1 MRQVLR
7 SRRLEGRLF
16 DFSPG
21 RKSQYEIWAKLAKE
35 ILASKVRKEERRK
48 KLIINLLAI
57 LSFWMLKA
65 FIMLT
70 KEFFNIKVLI
80 IIFLLDNW
88 GRQCHLWVLIHFI
101 LSSSLP
107 YSLLFFNCFFILI
120 ICHFISAWE
129 RNFFAQFASQVER
142 QVTESKSLCE
152 LD

>member
-57 LSFWMLKA
+57 LSFWMLKV

-80 IIFLLDNW
+80 IIF
-88 GRQCHLWVLIHFI
+88 
-101 LSSSLP
+101 
-107 YSLLFFNCFFILI
+107 Y
-120 ICHFISAWE
+120 
-129 RNFFAQFASQVER
+129 
-142 QVTESKSLCE
+142 
-152 LD
+152 

>member
-7 SRRLEGRLF
+7 SRQLEGRLL

-48 KLIINLLAI
+48 ELIINLLAI

-70 KEFFNIKVLI
+70 KE
-80 IIFLLDNW
+80 
-88 GRQCHLWVLIHFI
+88 CHLWVLIHFN
-101 LSSSLP
+101 SLII
-107 YSLLFFNCFFILI
+107 STVFTSVFQLLFYLNYLPLYVCMETEFFCTVCYSSRTTGYWEKKFMWTGLVCLKIT
-120 ICHFISAWE
+120 ISP
-129 RNFFAQFASQVER
+129 VI
-142 QVTESKSLCE
+142 SLQK
-152 LD
+152 